1 MAIKFF
7 SDNKQS
13 KTKKIAE
20 ELLQKNIRKVTMGEA
35 DFISYEEGMD
45 EETVQLLNEMILSIK
60 AKTSP
65 MIAALNNSLE
75 MSTSNSIVSDMLKT
89 VENQVFSIHEM
100 ERSSTEL
107 ENSISNIADIV
118 NTLTEHVNQVT
129 ITTSNSIST
138 MLDSIK
144 DVQHSTE
151 EVKNFNEMIQSFKGK
166 TSKINEIIDLVMKVA
181 NQSSL
186 LALNA
191 SIEAARAGTAGR
203 GFAIVA
209 DQVKELAGSTKVSA
223 EDISRY
229 VKELQQDIDGLVHT
243 VEETTTNLETSNKAI
258 NHVATDIK
266 AINENTET
274 INLQIKDIYAYVQ
287 EQTATLNFFMES
299 IHTLTDSCNQT
310 QENCNNTG
318 TFIYNVLRECDLVR
332 GKLFKNI
339 SNLTMKEKLRVFAVD
354 HMIFS
359 WGIVNYIDGY
369 QNVDLNK
376 ISQFDKCRFGLLAYS
391 EGNEEIRKQEVFKQA
406 VEYHKK
412 LHDYAID
419 AAKAAHNNKKAE
431 AEQLFAEHKVYLSK
445 FIDALGRVD
454 A

>member
-1 MAIKFF
+1 MAVKIF
-7 SDNKQS
+7 SGNKKSNS
-13 KTKKIAE
+13 KMNE
-20 ELLQKNIRKVTMGEA
+20 ELLQQNIRKVTAGEV

-45 EETVQLLNEMILSIK
+45 KETVHLLNEMILSLK

-65 MIAALNNSLE
+65 MIAALNDSLE

-89 VENQVFSIHEM
+89 VEYQVHSIDDM
-100 ERSSTEL
+100 ERSSSEL

-118 NTLTEHVNQVT
+118 NTLTEHVNQVA
-129 ITTSNSIST
+129 ITTSKSIST
-138 MLDSIK
+138 MLESIK
-144 DVQHSTE
+144 DVQSSTE
-151 EVKNFNEMIQSFKGK
+151 EVKTFNEMIQSFKGK
-166 TSKINEIIDLVMKVA
+166 TSKINEIIDLVKKVA

-209 DQVKELAGSTKVSA
+209 DQVRELAGSTAVSA

-229 VKELQQDIDGLVHT
+229 VNELQEDIEGLVHT
-243 VEETTTNLETSNKAI
+243 VDKTTTNLETSNKAI
-258 NHVATDIK
+258 NHVATDIQE
-266 AINENTET
+266 INDNTET
-274 INLQIKDIYAYVQ
+274 INLRIKDIYAYVQ

-299 IHTLTDSCNQT
+299 IHTLTDACNQT
-310 QENCNNTG
+310 QVNCNNTG
-318 TFIYNVLRECDLVR
+318 SFIYNVLRQCDLVR

-359 WGIVNYIDGY
+359 WGIVNYLDGY

-376 ISQFDKCRFGLLAYS
+376 IVKYDKCRFGLFAYS
-391 EGNEEIRKQEVFKQA
+391 DEHPELKSQEAFKQA
-406 VEYHKK
+406 LEYHKQ
-412 LHDYAID
+412 LHEYAID
-419 AAKAAHNNKKAE
+419 AARKVHNNKEE
-431 AEQLFAEHKVYLSK
+431 AERLFAEHKVYLSK
-445 FIDALGRVD
+445 FVDALGRVD